1 MLAEDDA
8 YGVIWWV
15 KLILRNSRKGKSGR
29 FASCN
34 WWISLS
40 DTNPAVVTAD
50 FAIAS
55 VNSSVT
61 TDEFVSIVF
70 ISFVVTNN
78 LSEEDFN
85 SFVATNKLRSNIIH
99 SS

>member
-1 MLAEDDA
+1 M
-8 YGVIWWV
+8 VIWWV

-34 WWISLS
+34 WRISLS
-40 DTNPAVVTAD
+40 DANPAVETAE
-50 FAIAS
+50 FASAA
-55 VNSSVT
+55 VHSSVT
-61 TDEFVSIVF
+61 TDEFASIVF
-70 ISFVVTNN
+70 ISFVATNN

-85 SFVATNKLRSNIIH
+85 SFVATNELRSNIIH